1 MRKTIFIIIFFLGL
15 GIFLYPIISN
25 IIATTS
31 YQSVIADNEEQIEKL
46 DKKVIEEEKE
56 EIRQHNDELEDSEL
70 DFVDPFAKEEGSQSK
85 VGLQSYYDAL
95 NLAPLIGSV
104 DIPKIDV
111 QVPIYHGTSEEVLSR
126 GAGHLENSSLPS
138 SELGTHSVITAHRG
152 LPSSKLFRDLNK
164 VNVGDM
170 FFTQVLDEK
179 IAYKID
185 SIDIVLPTEVGWLQM
200 EDDVNKMT
208 LLTCEP
214 YMINSHRMLVTGKQ
228 VPYNPE
234 DAVTDKKTNYKL
246 YLILGALVLFLL
258 IIYLIH
264 RSKKRG
270 EPL

>member
-1 MRKTIFIIIFFLGL
+1 MRKIIFISIFVLGL

-25 IIATTS
+25 MIATTG
-31 YQSVIADNEEQIEKL
+31 YQSVIADNEKKIKEL
-46 DKKVIEEEKE
+46 DKKDIEVEKE
-56 EIRQHNDELEDSEL
+56 KIKQHNDELEDFEM
-70 DFVDPFAKEEGSQSK
+70 DFVDPFGEDETEAK

-95 NLAPLIGSV
+95 NLAPAIGSV
-104 DIPKIDV
+104 DIPKINV
-111 QVPIYHGTSEEVLSR
+111 QVPIYHGTSEEVLSQ

-164 VNVGDM
+164 VEIGDM
-170 FFTQVLDEK
+170 FFTEVLDEK
-179 IAYKID
+179 IAYKVD
-185 SIDIVLPTEVGWLQM
+185 SIDTVLPTETGWLQM

-234 DAVTDKKTNYKL
+234 EAGAEKKINYKP
-246 YLILGALVLFLL
+246 YLILGALAIFLL
-258 IIYLIH
+258 IVYLV
-264 RSKKRG
+264 RRRKKRG
-270 EPL
+270 ETV